1 MILLIS
7 APEML
12 DPKAKV
18 KGDNFSWA
26 SKIPR
31 LPSPLTQTSVQS
43 YALSQELQNNTCLK
57 TGANH
62 RYKQY
67 VVFLSIMLFIILFY
81 GIWFLLIFYVFFLL
95 LFFFIF
101 FFYVCFKN
109 AFLTMTF
116 CKLMSLISFMLK
128 LLFISEI

>member
-1 MILLIS
+1 MLLLIS

-67 VVFLSIMLFIILFY
+67 VVFLSIMLFFLLFY
-81 GIWFLLIFYVFFLL
+81 DIWVFLIFMLVFFFLL
-95 LFFFIF
+95 
-101 FFYVCFKN
+101 
-109 AFLTMTF
+109 
-116 CKLMSLISFMLK
+116 
-128 LLFISEI
+128 